1 MLPRLP
7 CQVLE
12 ALGIDA
18 SLAEELMAAAS
29 GPATDASPTSSRS
42 ISYDD
47 FCRMLVAKPP
57 PIVTK
62 VRGGGGLA
70 GGLGRGWRPAAGGQR
85 ACLQDRVGLCV
96 WPLICKGAGPALGCA
111 SRQASARVVPAAPK
125 RHLRGPAQRRR
136 PAAGRIFY
144 PQPQSPRPQR
154 ATPFSDPAC
163 RRSAAPAP

>member
-62 VRGGGGLA
+62 VRGGGGLQGGWGEG
-70 GGLGRGWRPAAGGQR
+70 GGLR
-85 ACLQDRVGLCV
+85 RVDSGL
-96 WPLICKGAGPALGCA
+96 
-111 SRQASARVVPAAPK
+111 
-125 RHLRGPAQRRR
+125 
-136 PAAGRIFY
+136 
-144 PQPQSPRPQR
+144 
-154 ATPFSDPAC
+154 AC
-163 RRSAAPAP
+163 RTVWACVCGR